1 MFQYEVLKA
10 AEQSERELIAR
21 LRTPRRRFCRRPGC
35 AARILTK
42 LINSKRLK
50 ERMSNQQPAPV
61 NPAAEREYLMHALRT
76 AAARSRLVTNVLDT
90 VGVSLRHK
98 KVTTDEAMKWLADEG
113 VLDHVQIGPPG
124 VAS

>member
-76 AAARSRLVTNVLDT
+76 AAARSRLVTNVL
-90 VGVSLRHK
+90 LRHAR
-98 KVTTDEAMKWLADEG
+98 TQCCLRHARGA
-113 VLDHVQIGPPG
+113 
-124 VAS
+124 ASARVKNNPILNF